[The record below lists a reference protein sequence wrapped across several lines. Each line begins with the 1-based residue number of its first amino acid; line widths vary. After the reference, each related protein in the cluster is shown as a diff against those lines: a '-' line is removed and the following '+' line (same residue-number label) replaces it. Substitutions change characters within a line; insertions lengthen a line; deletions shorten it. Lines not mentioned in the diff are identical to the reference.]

1 METWKPRT
9 ASLWPTIPYMEQD
22 LPSLGSDE
30 PQQEKERQGNFQD
43 SSRPWF
49 HVFCTTSQEKPNDS
63 EVAGV
68 LNQATLWVPTSG
80 LVYTQ

>member
-1 METWKPRT
+1 
-9 ASLWPTIPYMEQD
+9 MEQD

-68 LNQATLWVPTSG
+68 LNQATL
-80 LVYTQ
+80 